1 MSVTWEIVNL
11 MCKLMQVCG
20 AGILPFVP
28 VAIQQWGRVTEIEEV
43 KCLLSFC
50 LRSPILKTTIWNGY
64 SVAYFSLKD
73 KNNKN
78 TESSD
83 NKHEQHPAL
92 TNYMK
97 RKIVLVNETLIS
109 HVFLSSSS
117 ERGGRG
123 QRSAFTK
130 SNGSD
135 FDINSESRFSVTA
148 PQRGRLLPDSIVL

>member
-78 TESSD
+78 TESRD

-117 ERGGRG
+117 ERGGGEGNDRH
-123 QRSAFTK
+123 
-130 SNGSD
+130 
-135 FDINSESRFSVTA
+135 SRNPMDLT
-148 PQRGRLLPDSIVL
+148 LT

>member
-1 MSVTWEIVNL
+1 M
-11 MCKLMQVCG
+11 
-20 AGILPFVP
+20 
-28 VAIQQWGRVTEIEEV
+28 
-43 KCLLSFC
+43 
-50 LRSPILKTTIWNGY
+50 
-64 SVAYFSLKD
+64 AYFSLKD

-78 TESSD
+78 TESRD

-109 HVFLSSSS
+109 HVFLSSSI
-117 ERGGRG
+117 EGGGG

-135 FDINSESRFSVTA
+135 FGINSESRFSVTA
-148 PQRGRLLPDSIVL
+148 PQRGRLLPTSVVL